1 MPERTK
7 WARRGRKL
15 YIFPSPPTNLNINNE
30 DSFLLTHQ
38 AFGTKAGGIL
48 LLKAEIISQKDLILI
63 Q

>member
-1 MPERTK
+1 VSEAGSQALDIPIT
-7 WARRGRKL
+7 
-15 YIFPSPPTNLNINNE
+15 PTNLNINNE

-38 AFGTKAGGIL
+38 AFETKAGGIL